1 MGPYFFLFMCVW
13 IYMRH
18 YLNLRIIY
26 SLFTEYKTVGPYELD
41 WAGGQ
46 YKCELGFWITLSLLA
61 SLQSLNLFWLF
72 FIVRI
77 AYRLVVHN
85 VAEDDRSDAEDT
97 EVDDKAVSHPSPLVN
112 TTQKVA
118 ATAESNGTAALRSSS
133 S

>member
-1 MGPYFFLFMCVW
+1 
-13 IYMRH
+13 
-18 YLNLRIIY
+18 LNLRIIY

-41 WAGGQ
+41 WDAGQ

-85 VAEDDRSDAEDT
+85 IAEDDRSDAEDT
-97 EVDDKAVSHPSPLVN
+97 EADDKDGASHHPPAFAG
-112 TTQKVA
+112 TPHKAA
-118 ATAESNGTAALRSSS
+118 ATARSNGVAKARTAAAR
-133 S
+133 